1 MRLRLHPAI
10 SVLGLFI
17 GAAVIA
23 SCDATALTGQP
34 GAGGGGGG
42 GSSSMIVYGSTTSA
56 TTGAVVAN
64 LTVTAEDSSCS
75 GTSYGSA
82 TGASSSTGIYRI
94 EVSSSS
100 TSAGCVVV
108 TGTVSGNPNP
118 VTLTKPNLNFTTGD
132 SVVVNLSFP

>member
-10 SVLGLFI
+10 ALLGLCI
-17 GAAVIA
+17 GVAGIA
-23 SCDATALTGQP
+23 SCDATALIGQP
-34 GAGGGGGG
+34 GAGGGGG
-42 GSSSMIVYGSTTSA
+42 SASMIVYGSTTSA

-82 TGASSSTGIYRI
+82 SGASSSTGTYRI
-94 EVSSSS
+94 EVTSSS

-118 VTLTKPNLNFTTGD
+118 VTLTKPNLDFTTGD